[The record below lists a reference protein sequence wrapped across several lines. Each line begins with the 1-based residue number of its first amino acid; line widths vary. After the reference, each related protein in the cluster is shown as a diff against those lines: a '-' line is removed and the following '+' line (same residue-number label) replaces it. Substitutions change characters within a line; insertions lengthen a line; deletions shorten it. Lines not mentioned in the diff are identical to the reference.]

1 MGFER
6 AGEGARGGERATG
19 SERDRAQAAARRTVT
34 PASIVFSSSMAAR
47 IFWSSACFCSSID
60 SRASSS
66 CGCCGA
72 CVPQGLSESRQSKRP
87 RCCVAEAVQ

>member
-1 MGFER
+1 
-6 AGEGARGGERATG
+6 
-19 SERDRAQAAARRTVT
+19 
-34 PASIVFSSSMAAR
+34 MAAR

-72 CVPQGLSESRQSKRP
+72 CEPHGRVSPGKSSGCAAASRRRCSDARGRAVRGKRTVFASWRW
-87 RCCVAEAVQ
+87 RCSP